1 MLNKTAR
8 IIPMKQRSKFM
19 SWRLKLILLLGCLGG
34 VSVALF
40 SIYVKSIPDLPQG
53 PTPLSWTFKSTSAHV
68 TKTFTKGNSDIE
80 SSTLK
85 NPEVPAIDKALPD
98 ETKLALFA
106 LG

>member
-8 IIPMKQRSKFM
+8 IIPMKKRTKFL
-19 SWRLKLILLLGCLGG
+19 SWRLKLILLIGCLGG
-34 VSVALF
+34 LGVALF
-40 SIYVKSIPDLPQG
+40 SIYVKSVSDLPQG

-68 TKTFTKGNSDIE
+68 TKSFSKGNSEIE
-80 SSTLK
+80 SSPLK
-85 NPEVPAIDKALPD
+85 NPEVPATDKDFPD